1 MVWQYVLNGQRWLK
15 LALKDIENLK
25 QLRFQRIIIIFFNFI
40 LFFNF
45 KTFYKRDLK
54 DIIVAPCG
62 ACRQFISEFG
72 LDCKIIL
79 VKNKEEY
86 QLTTIK
92 DILPMSFDSSA
103 LNSKKSKI

>member
-62 ACRQFISEFG
+62 ACRQFIAEFG
-72 LDCKIIL
+72 LDWKIIL
-79 VKNKEEY
+79 FKNVKEY
-86 QLTTIK
+86 EIHSVR
-92 DILPMSFDSSA
+92 DILPMAFDCSA
-103 LNSKKSKI
+103 LNSEKF